1 MNNQANQIIRKILK
15 NNMGLKPNERCLVFT
30 DLLNEEVDEKQKLRR
45 KKLPLIAKA
54 FFEEASSIAKALY
67 FEYLSLGSPANEP
80 PFELWEIAFGKP
92 CTKEFEHLK
101 GKILAKTL
109 SNEEKIF
116 IESAV
121 KQKNESVDVVVALPN
136 YSTSHT
142 FFRKL
147 LTNTCG
153 ARFASM
159 PLFDEDMLFGPLSI
173 DLEGLKDNTL
183 RVYEV
188 VKGANI
194 IKINAKN
201 ATQIEFNIE
210 GREFLADYGL
220 LDKPGSFGN
229 LPAGEVFI
237 APNEGKTNGYFV
249 AEFGPTFKFNNNL
262 CFVIKDG
269 YVREI
274 IGSDNYA
281 HTLEGI
287 IKKYPQAANIAELG
301 IGTNK
306 KAKDPLNILEAEKIY
321 KTIHMALGDN
331 SSFGGEV
338 CVPFHQDFVLFE
350 PNVIIIKDNKSEYLN
365 FD

>member
-1 MNNQANQIIRKILK
+1 MNSQANQIIRKILK

-30 DLLNEEVDEKQKLRR
+30 DLLNEDVDENQKLRR
-45 KKLPLIAKA
+45 SKLPLIAKA
-54 FFEEASSIAKALY
+54 FFEEANSIAKAFY
-67 FEYLSLGSPANEP
+67 FEYPSLDSPASEP
-80 PFELWEIAFGKP
+80 PFELWEIAFGKS
-92 CTKEFEHLK
+92 CTKEFEYLK
-101 GKILAKTL
+101 EKILSKTL
-109 SNEEKIF
+109 SDEEKIL
-116 IESAV
+116 IESIV
-121 KQKNESVDVVVALPN
+121 KQKNESVDVIIALPN

-153 ARFASM
+153 SRFASM
-159 PLFDEDMLFGPLSI
+159 PLFDENMLFGPLNVDI
-173 DLEGLKDNTL
+173 EELKDNTL
-183 RVYEV
+183 RVYEIL
-188 VKGANI
+188 KGAKV
-194 IKINAKN
+194 IKVSAKN
-201 ATQIEFNIE
+201 GTQIEFNTE
-210 GREFLADYGL
+210 GA
-220 LDKPGSFGN
+220 
-229 LPAGEVFI
+229 
-237 APNEGKTNGYFV
+237 TNGYFV

-262 CFVIKDG
+262 CFVVKDG

-281 HTLEGI
+281 NTLEGI

-331 SSFGGEV
+331 SSFGGKV
-338 CVPFHQDFVLFE
+338 SVPFHQDFVLFE
-350 PNVIIIKDNKSEYLN
+350 PNVIIIKDNKSEYLY

>member
-1 MNNQANQIIRKILK
+1 MNSQANQIIRKILK

-30 DLLNEEVDEKQKLRR
+30 DLLNEDVDENQKLRR
-45 KKLPLIAKA
+45 SKLPLIAKA
-54 FFEEASSIAKALY
+54 FFEEANSIAKAFY
-67 FEYLSLGSPANEP
+67 FEYPSLGSPASEP
-80 PFELWEIAFGKP
+80 PFELWEIAFGKS
-92 CTKEFEHLK
+92 CTKEFEYLK
-101 GKILAKTL
+101 EKILSKTL
-109 SNEEKIF
+109 SDEEKIL
-116 IESAV
+116 IESIV
-121 KQKNESVDVVVALPN
+121 KQKNESVDVIIALPN

-153 ARFASM
+153 SRFASM
-159 PLFDEDMLFGPLSI
+159 PLFDENMLFGPLNV
-173 DLEGLKDNTL
+173 DLEELKDNTL
-183 RVYEV
+183 RVYEIL
-188 VKGANI
+188 KGAKV
-194 IKINAKN
+194 IKVSAKN
-201 ATQIEFNIE
+201 GTQIEFNTE

-237 APNEGKTNGYFV
+237 APNEGATNGYFV

-262 CFVIKDG
+262 CFVVKDG

-281 HTLEGI
+281 NTLEGI

-331 SSFGGEV
+331 SSFGGKV
-338 CVPFHQDFVLFE
+338 SVPFHQDFVLFE
-350 PNVIIIKDNKSEYLN
+350 PNVIIIKDNKSEYLY